1 MTAAEKMLAKA
12 LVGSKLDTREWSGVQ
27 AGLRDRA
34 FFMAQVEDARIL
46 HAARQGVADML
57 ESGKSQSEVRRD
69 IRRVLSDIG
78 YDPDKGVQQGD
89 PSRRGTIKD
98 LLTERRLDVM
108 IETNVGLARG
118 YADHLRAT
126 TEGALR
132 AFPAYELVRVK
143 QRKRPRDWDARW
155 KAAAQ
160 AVGWEGVAKD
170 GHIALKTSPI
180 WAKLSA
186 FESPH
191 PPFDFNSGMGVDDV
205 SRRECI
211 RIGLIDEDTPPQKP
225 PKVHLNGSLQA
236 EVPFTKQSV
245 EWQKLKNDF
254 GDFIQWDD
262 RNHAV
267 RWRENV
273 FKENFDK
280 GGKFTIRAGV
290 ASNDLLGKLPTG
302 IDPAKVKGKQLNITQ
317 NWLDHKR
324 FKDPTTDHRIHY
336 TVMPSQPDNIPL
348 EKGDIE
354 MLPSMWHRPDRTFES
369 HGSLVL
375 EVDALDGSIFRAVV
389 DVETV
394 PNLKTFYRTKESW
407 QAYQKRL
414 KSKQKKSTP

>member
-12 LVGSKLDTREWSGVQ
+12 LVGSKLDTKEWAGVQ

-78 YDPDKGVQQGD
+78 YDPDKGLKEGD

-118 YADHLRAT
+118 YAEHLRAT

-143 QRKRPRDWDARW
+143 QRKKPRDWDARW

-180 WAKLSA
+180 WTELSA
-186 FESPH
+186 FDSPH

-211 RIGLIDEDTPPQKP
+211 KIGLIDEDTPPQKP

-236 EVPFTKQSV
+236 EVPFDNRSPEYSGLREK
-245 EWQKLKNDF
+245 F

-290 ASNDLLGKLPTG
+290 ASNDLLGKLPNG
-302 IDPAKVKGKQLNITQ
+302 IDPAKVQGKHLTITQ
-317 NWLDHKR
+317 GWLDKKR
-324 FKDPTTDHRIHY
+324 KKDLTTDHRIHFANN
-336 TVMPSQPDNIPL
+336 PDEPDDIPL
-348 EKGDIE
+348 DQRDIE

-369 HGSLVL
+369 HGRLVL

-389 DVETV
+389 DVEGN

-407 QAYQKRL
+407 ADYQKRL
-414 KSKQKKSTP
+414 KNKKSAP

>member
-12 LVGSKLDTREWSGVQ
+12 LVGSKLDTKEWAGVQ

-34 FFMAQVEDARIL
+34 FFMAQVEDARIH

-78 YDPDKGVQQGD
+78 YDPDKGIQQGD

-118 YADHLRAT
+118 YAEHLRAT

-143 QRKRPRDWDARW
+143 QRKKPRDWDARW

-180 WAKLSA
+180 WTELSA
-186 FESPH
+186 FDSPH

-290 ASNDLLGKLPTG
+290 ASSGMLGKLNA
-302 IDPAKVKGKQLNITQ
+302 DPKLAPFAEAIQGKQLILTGQ
-317 NWLDHKR
+317 DWLDAKR
-324 FKDPTTDHRIHY
+324 PDGTDHRTHFGIE
-336 TVMPSQPDNIPL
+336 PDKPYNIPL
-348 EKGDIE
+348 EKGDVELIPSIWHNPDSVRKLQKDIFEASIE
-354 MLPSMWHRPDRTFES
+354 
-369 HGSLVL
+369 
-375 EVDALDGSIFRAVV
+375 ALDGSLFVAQIKVGKNGI
-389 DVETV
+389 
-394 PNLKTFYRTKESW
+394 PNLWTFFRTKK
-407 QAYQKRL
+407 KRP
-414 KSKQKKSTP
+414 SP